1 MTEPRDQSVPA
12 ARDPYPTVLEVGT
25 TLAASLDLDE
35 VVQTIARQV
44 GEALDVQW
52 CDINEYD
59 PVARTFT
66 YTAVWSEALRGV
78 DLDYLG
84 TVISLDDRP
93 ERDAVIRKGELLETY
108 VDDPDL
114 DERERAVMIEYDE
127 KAVME
132 VPLVFGGE
140 VLGVLGVV
148 ENRRDRHFTEEE
160 KELLRLLAGPAATAL
175 GNARLYRAQQEQAR
189 RLAALLDA
197 SRALA
202 ASVDLDEVLAGV
214 ARVAA
219 DVSGAA
225 YSTVYEY
232 RPRHDALVFRASHSR
247 QLTPRYVADDPL
259 GTAYPLAD
267 WPGER
272 AILEGSAAVQEHVS
286 DGGVA
291 RDRQSSMEAW
301 GQKTCLS
308 LPLRAAGEA
317 QGILRLGTLDEE
329 RRFTA
334 EELELLEA
342 LAEVASAAIH
352 NARLFRAQGEESER
366 LLELFE
372 VSRRLSS
379 AFDRAAVVEALEET
393 APAGCWPA
401 AAGAPA
407 SGCATRTAGSRP
419 PARTAR
425 SPASWCCRRS
435 PARRVAEVAG
445 PERSGLAVP
454 LVVRDIAE
462 GVVVVE
468 AQGHRSFSLGEREAL
483 QVLANQAAAAL
494 ENERLY
500 RRAEQE
506 AIRDGLTGL
515 YNHRHF
521 QERLLQECRRARR
534 YGMPLS
540 LLMIDLD
547 DFKGFND
554 QFGHQI
560 GDEALR
566 EVGQILFAVTR
577 RGVDIAARYGGEEF
591 AVILPHTPAGLSPR
605 EGAPETGDDPG
616 GAAAGRAPGRW
627 SWPSACARRS
637 PSTRSPGTGAA
648 ATPGRR
654 PRSAWPSCATARTPR
669 SSSPSRTR
677 PSTRASVSG
686 ATGWSSV
693 ATDDGSRAAAR
704 RDRHGRL
711 PSGRLHAGVGS
722 QPGHRRQPRPRRHA
736 LRGRAARRGGAGR
749 VGVRHLR
756 VPARGRHPRRHGALG
771 ERADRGRQGVARHR
785 VPHVRASEL
794 PAHAR
799 RADGPGVPGGRPG
812 HHRPGARH
820 HGAVGRAQRP
830 QRAAALPGR
839 GGRGAGPGR
848 EARPAAVHLRR
859 PAACWSS
866 WPCRPPWPCTPRA
879 CSAARRS
886 RRRRLG
892 ALLSASR
899 AMTSTI
905 DLDDLLRTIC
915 HEARVALDTDEC
927 AIDTFDP
934 DAGTLTMVAL
944 EQRVPQPDW
953 EHWVGQAYSLDEYR
967 FDRRGPVRGGDRGGA
982 RLRPRHGRDRTAPR

>member
-1 MTEPRDQSVPA
+1 MTDPRDQSAPA

-25 TLAASLDLDE
+25 TLASSLDLDE
-35 VVQTIARQV
+35 VFQTIARQV

-59 PVARTFT
+59 PAARTFT
-66 YTAVWSEALRGV
+66 YRAVWSEALRGV

-84 TVISLDDRP
+84 TVVSLDDRP
-93 ERDAVIRKGELLETY
+93 ERDAVIRSGELLETY
-108 VDDPDL
+108 LDDPDL
-114 DERERAVMIEYDE
+114 DERERDVMIEYDE

-132 VPLVFGGE
+132 IPLVFGGE

-148 ENRRDRHFTEEE
+148 ESRRDRHFTDEE
-160 KELLRLLAGPAATAL
+160 KELLRLLAVPAATAL
-175 GNARLYRAQQEQAR
+175 GNARLYRGQQEQAR
-189 RLAALLDA
+189 QLAALLDA

-232 RPRHDALVFRASHSR
+232 RPRHDALLFRASHSR

-272 AILEGSAAVQEHVS
+272 AILDGQVTVQEHIS
-286 DGGVA
+286 ADGVA
-291 RDRQSSMEAW
+291 PDRRTSMEEW

-317 QGILRLGTLDEE
+317 QGILRLGTQDEE

-379 AFDRAAVVEALEET
+379 AFDRPAVAEALEDG
-393 APAGCWPA
+393 AGRLL
-401 AAGAPA
+401 AAGRRARVWLRDEDGKLVTVGRDGEEPCELSLQA
-407 SGCATRTAGSRP
+407 LAGQ
-419 PARTAR
+419 
-425 SPASWCCRRS
+425 
-435 PARRVAEVAG
+435 RVAEVTG

-454 LVVRDIAE
+454 LVVKDMAE

-468 AQGHRSFSLGEREAL
+468 VRGHRSFAPGEREAL

-506 AIRDGLTGL
+506 AIRDGLTSL

-566 EVGQILFAVTR
+566 EVGQILFSVTR

-591 AVILPHTPAGLSPR
+591 AVILPHTRAEHIPT
-605 EGAPETGDDPG
+605 EGAPETDDDPEAPPPA
-616 GAAAGRAPGRW
+616 GAGALVVAERVREAIAEHAFPGH
-627 SWPSACARRS
+627 
-637 PSTRSPGTGAA
+637 G
-648 ATPGRR
+648 GRR
-654 PRSAWPSCATARTPR
+654 YART
-669 SSSPSRTR
+669 T
-677 PSTRASVSG
+677 
-686 ATGWSSV
+686 AT
-693 ATDDGSRAAAR
+693 
-704 RDRHGRL
+704 
-711 PSGRLHAGVGS
+711 
-722 QPGHRRQPRPRRHA
+722 
-736 LRGRAARRGGAGR
+736 
-749 VGVRHLR
+749 VGVAELHE
-756 VPARGRHPRRHGALG
+756 G
-771 ERADRGRQGVARHR
+771 EDAAQLIAVAD
-785 VPHVRASEL
+785 
-794 PAHAR
+794 
-799 RADGPGVPGGRPG
+799 
-812 HHRPGARH
+812 
-820 HGAVGRAQRP
+820 
-830 QRAAALPGR
+830 AALYEGK
-839 GGRGAGPGR
+839 
-848 EARPAAVHLRR
+848 
-859 PAACWSS
+859 
-866 WPCRPPWPCTPRA
+866 
-879 CSAARRS
+879 
-886 RRRRLG
+886 RL
-892 ALLSASR
+892 
-899 AMTSTI
+899 
-905 DLDDLLRTIC
+905 
-915 HEARVALDTDEC
+915 
-927 AIDTFDP
+927 
-934 DAGTLTMVAL
+934 
-944 EQRVPQPDW
+944 
-953 EHWVGQAYSLDEYR
+953 
-967 FDRRGPVRGGDRGGA
+967 
-982 RLRPRHGRDRTAPR
+982 GRDRVVVRGS

>member
-1 MTEPRDQSVPA
+1 VTEPHDQSVPA

-25 TLAASLDLDE
+25 TLVATLDLDE

-59 PVARTFT
+59 SVARTFT

-108 VDDPDL
+108 ADDPQL

-148 ENRRDRHFTEEE
+148 ESRRDRHFTEEE

-202 ASVDLDEVLAGV
+202 ASVDIDEVLAGV

-232 RPRHDALVFRASHSR
+232 RPHHDALVFRASHSR
-247 QLTPRYVADDPL
+247 QFTPRYVADDPL
-259 GTAYPLAD
+259 GTTYSLAD

-272 AILEGSAAVQEHVS
+272 AILEGTAAVQEHVS
-286 DGGVA
+286 DDGVA
-291 RDRQSSMEAW
+291 RDRRSSMEAW

-366 LLELFE
+366 LLELFD

-379 AFDRAAVVEALEET
+379 AFDRAAVVEALGDGAGRLLAGGGRRARVWLREED
-393 APAGCWPA
+393 GRLS
-401 AAGAPA
+401 AAGEGGEDPCELALQA
-407 SGCATRTAGSRP
+407 LAGPS
-419 PARTAR
+419 
-425 SPASWCCRRS
+425 
-435 PARRVAEVAG
+435 VAEVTG
-445 PERSGLAVP
+445 PARSGLAVP
-454 LVVRDIAE
+454 LVVRDMAE

-468 AQGHRSFSLGEREAL
+468 AQGHRTFSLGEREAL

-521 QERLLQECRRARR
+521 QERMLQECRRARR

-591 AVILPHTPAGLSPR
+591 AVILPHTPTGLSPK
-605 EGAPETGDDPG
+605 EGAAETGVDPETDSDPEAPPPGAGALVVAERVREAIAQHAFPGHGGRRYARTTATVGVAELHDGDD
-616 GAAAGRAPGRW
+616 AAQLIA
-627 SWPSACARRS
+627 
-637 PSTRSPGTGAA
+637 
-648 ATPGRR
+648 
-654 PRSAWPSCATARTPR
+654 
-669 SSSPSRTR
+669 
-677 PSTRASVSG
+677 
-686 ATGWSSV
+686 V
-693 ATDDGSRAAAR
+693 AD
-704 RDRHGRL
+704 
-711 PSGRLHAGVGS
+711 
-722 QPGHRRQPRPRRHA
+722 
-736 LRGRAARRGGAGR
+736 
-749 VGVRHLR
+749 
-756 VPARGRHPRRHGALG
+756 
-771 ERADRGRQGVARHR
+771 
-785 VPHVRASEL
+785 
-794 PAHAR
+794 
-799 RADGPGVPGGRPG
+799 
-812 HHRPGARH
+812 
-820 HGAVGRAQRP
+820 
-830 QRAAALPGR
+830 AALYEGK
-839 GGRGAGPGR
+839 
-848 EARPAAVHLRR
+848 
-859 PAACWSS
+859 
-866 WPCRPPWPCTPRA
+866 
-879 CSAARRS
+879 
-886 RRRRLG
+886 RL
-892 ALLSASR
+892 
-899 AMTSTI
+899 
-905 DLDDLLRTIC
+905 
-915 HEARVALDTDEC
+915 
-927 AIDTFDP
+927 
-934 DAGTLTMVAL
+934 
-944 EQRVPQPDW
+944 
-953 EHWVGQAYSLDEYR
+953 
-967 FDRRGPVRGGDRGGA
+967 
-982 RLRPRHGRDRTAPR
+982 GRDRVVVRGD